1 MTAVENAQD
10 TNSAEPGPLTSK
22 FNRLSWWDHKKLGM
36 DASIRAMSAIARDDI
51 KAHPARALLYAAY
64 AGTVVLPIPYAFF
77 ASVPLLPVAVRTG
90 LSAVP
95 LVGSFLSEG
104 LTAALDL
111 SLMIIRGAAN
121 MITMGWINK
130 KVTPWAAW
138 VSDRMKQA
146 HSEPAMAAAYD
157 DVIEPEIMNL
167 GLSDRPGSCDRYR
180 VNNTA
185 LVKGTLRQLWR
196 DCCEMTGAVTTGC
209 GALFHKQST
218 RSPDVPKPGG

>member
-1 MTAVENAQD
+1 MTAAENAEY
-10 TNSAEPGPLTSK
+10 TNSAESGPLTSK
-22 FNRLSWWDHKKLGM
+22 FNRLSWWNHKKLGM

-64 AGTVVLPIPYAFF
+64 AGTVILPIPYAFF
-77 ASVPLLPVAVRTG
+77 ASVPLLPLAVRTG

-95 LVGSFLSEG
+95 LVGPFLSEG

-111 SLMIIRGAAN
+111 SLMLVRGAAN

-146 HSEPAMAAAYD
+146 HTESAMAAAYD
-157 DVIEPEIMNL
+157 NVIEPKIIDL
-167 GLSDRPGSCDRYR
+167 GLSDHPRSFDRYK

-196 DCCEMTGAVTTGC
+196 DCCETTEAVTARC
-209 GALFHKQST
+209 GALFHKPASQ
-218 RSPDVPKPGG
+218 SPDAPKPG